1 MIKIAITPAS
11 TRKNEHLYIAQVLDA
26 GWDWVHLRHPSLSEE
41 ELRKIID
48 TIDPIY
54 YPKIKLHSY
63 PQLVEEYSLGGVHLN
78 FRMPVANI
86 DARRYSISRSCH
98 TISDVLSTEN
108 KELDYV
114 TLSPIFDSISKEG
127 YKSDVNAEQLAQIPS
142 TPKVIA
148 LGGITPNR
156 IEQLKQYNFAGYA
169 VLGYLAQA
177 TTLQQLSSLLSEF
190 N

>member
-1 MIKIAITPAS
+1 MIKIAITPAY
-11 TRKNEHLYIAQVLDA
+11 TRKNEHLYIARVLDA
-26 GWDWVHLRHPSLSEE
+26 GWDWVHLRHPYLSEE

-48 TIDPIY
+48 TINPIY

-63 PQLVEEYSLGGVHLN
+63 PHLVEEYKLGGVHLN
-78 FRMPVANI
+78 SRMPAANI
-86 DARRYSISRSCH
+86 DAQRYSISRSCH
-98 TISDVLSTEN
+98 SISEVLSAN
-108 KELDYV
+108 NYGFDYV

-127 YKSDVNAEQLAQIPS
+127 YKSVFNVEQLAKIPS
-142 TPKVIA
+142 IPKVIA

-177 TTLQQLSSLLSEF
+177 NSLQQLSSLLSEY